1 LDVKTSAIATGENID
16 ACCGRAFE
24 KMPLISKQR
33 RARSNKLN
41 ALRRTIVKRLFFVAI
56 ATVLFLFQFQI
67 GDASALELDASTRT
81 ITLNPDGETV
91 VLSSKEVTEGQ
102 RLFNSSCTKC
112 HLQGKTKTNNN
123 VSLGVEDLSGAEPP
137 RNNLLALV
145 DYLKHP
151 TSYDG
156 ENDLFEEH
164 PNVARPDLY
173 PELRNLTEDD
183 VYSIAG
189 YMLVAPKLDQRWGGT
204 IYF

>member
-1 LDVKTSAIATGENID
+1 
-16 ACCGRAFE
+16 
-24 KMPLISKQR
+24 M
-33 RARSNKLN
+33 
-41 ALRRTIVKRLFFVAI
+41 VKRLILVAI
-56 ATVLFLFQFQI
+56 ATVFFLLQLPI
-67 GDASALELDASTRT
+67 NSAFAIDLNESSRT
-81 ITLNPDGETV
+81 IVLNEAGETTT
-91 VLSSKEVTEGQ
+91 LSTKEVTEGQ

-123 VSLGVEDLSGAEPP
+123 VSLGVSDLAGAEPP
-137 RNNLLALV
+137 RDNLLALV

-156 ENDLFEEH
+156 ENDLSEEH
-164 PNVARPDLY
+164 PNVSRPDLY

-189 YMLVAPKLDQRWGGT
+189 YMLIAPKLDERWGGT